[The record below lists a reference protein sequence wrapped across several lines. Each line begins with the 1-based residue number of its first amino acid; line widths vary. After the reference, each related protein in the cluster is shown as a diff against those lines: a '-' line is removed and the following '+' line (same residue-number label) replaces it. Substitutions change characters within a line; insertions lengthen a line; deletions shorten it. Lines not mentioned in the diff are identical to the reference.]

1 MELSSSPTEEEGR
14 HSEEGGLGT
23 QLPFHGAAFASLWVV
38 LFLPFFRWSGATLC
52 GLPSSLLLG
61 AGAACLSPSFWVVVI
76 SSFQKTTE

>member
-38 LFLPFFRWSGATLC
+38 LSSPSFAGVVLPSVGCLP
-52 GLPSSLLLG
+52 PSSLGLVL
-61 AGAACLSPSFWVVVI
+61 PV
-76 SSFQKTTE
+76 